1 MTIRHL
7 RIFTEVCRMESI
19 TLAGENLNMA
29 QPAVSSA
36 IKELESYYGVRLF
49 ERMNRKIYIT
59 NAGECLFN
67 YANSILNQFEEAKDV
82 IGDIAAATRI
92 RIGSNISFG
101 TSYLP
106 NLLSA
111 FRKEHPEVPIYTMI
125 QNSSRIEEA
134 LLHNE
139 LDLAIVD
146 NLATSPNFYSRL
158 LMKDQMTA
166 VCTPDFPYLSDMLES
181 INSSSNEIGSTPAS
195 SQYEVTLGTLS
206 KIPLLLRETGSG
218 LRDTIERAFQQA
230 ELRPVIAVESIS
242 TQALIE
248 FCLNGQGLLILP
260 SAIAKKYLTAH
271 QLLEFK
277 IIDAD
282 FSRIYYLIYHKSKF
296 LTKSMRYFLDQLSEP
311 FS

>member
-36 IKELESYYGVRLF
+36 VKELESYYGVRLF

-67 YANSILNQFEEAKDV
+67 YANSILNQFDEAKDV

-101 TSYLP
+101 ASYLP
-106 NLLSA
+106 SLLST
-111 FRKEHPEVPIYTMI
+111 FRKAHPEVPIYTMI
-125 QNSSRIEEA
+125 QNSSKIEEA

-146 NLATSPNFYSRL
+146 NLATSPNFNSKL
-158 LMKDQMTA
+158 VMKDQMTA
-166 VCTPDFPYLSDMLES
+166 VCTPDFPYLSTLRES
-181 INSSSNEIGSTPAS
+181 IGKAYKGNGSPSN
-195 SQYEVTLGTLS
+195 QFEVSLSTLS
-206 KIPLLLRETGSG
+206 KVPLLLRESGSG

-230 ELRPVIAVESIS
+230 ELRPVVAVESIS

-248 FCLNGQGLLILP
+248 FCLEGQGLLILP
-260 SAIAKKYLTAH
+260 SAFAKKYITAH

-277 IIDAD
+277 ITDAD
-282 FSRIYYLIYHKSKF
+282 FSRNYYLIYHKSKF
-296 LTKSMRYFLDQLSEP
+296 LTKSMKYFLDQLSES
-311 FS
+311 F

>member
-59 NAGECLFN
+59 SAGECLFN
-67 YANSILNQFEEAKDV
+67 YANSILNQFDEAKDV

-106 NLLSA
+106 DLLST
-111 FRKEHPEVPIYTMI
+111 FRKAHPEVPIYTMI
-125 QNSSRIEEA
+125 QNSSKIEEA

-146 NLATSPNFYSRL
+146 NLATSPIFNSKL
-158 LMKDQMTA
+158 MMKDQMTA
-166 VCTPDFPYLSDMLES
+166 VCTPDFPYLSMLQES
-181 INSSSNEIGSTPAS
+181 MEKAYKRKGSTSSSN
-195 SQYEVTLGTLS
+195 QFEVSLSTLS
-206 KIPLLLRETGSG
+206 KVPLLLRESGSG

-248 FCLNGQGLLILP
+248 FCLKGQGILILP
-260 SAIAKKYLTAH
+260 SAFAKRYITAH

-277 IIDAD
+277 ITDAD
-282 FSRIYYLIYHKSKF
+282 FSRNYYLIYHKSKF
-296 LTKSMRYFLDQLSEP
+296 LTKSMKYFLEQLSES
-311 FS
+311 F